1 MTERISLQYCRSDQL
16 ERELRQLG
24 VFDERDVK
32 RLTDGLQVF
41 SKIVRGSE
49 LQLIRLCTIEM
60 LELWW
65 QALPEA
71 FAWDQLK
78 LMRSWGLDVA
88 WRKEAWRVW
97 WRFQQVKQPLPK
109 YLRRWVSLC
118 QQVAQER
125 DCQINKVEAQVAR
138 WAGVYLRQEGS
149 C

>member
-1 MTERISLQYCRSDQL
+1 
-16 ERELRQLG
+16 
-24 VFDERDVK
+24 
-32 RLTDGLQVF
+32 
-41 SKIVRGSE
+41 
-49 LQLIRLCTIEM
+49 M

-97 WRFQQVKQPLPK
+97 WRFQQVKQPLPE
-109 YLRRWVSLC
+109 YPRRWVSLC

-125 DCQINKVEAQVAR
+125 DYQINKVEAQVAR

-149 C
+149 AKQVPTAQRVEFKCTAGGLRRKPLQVM

>member
-65 QALPEA
+65 QALPDA

-78 LMRSWGLDVA
+78 PMRSWGLDVA
-88 WRKEAWRVW
+88 
-97 WRFQQVKQPLPK
+97 
-109 YLRRWVSLC
+109 
-118 QQVAQER
+118 
-125 DCQINKVEAQVAR
+125 
-138 WAGVYLRQEGS
+138 
-149 C
+149 

>member
-49 LQLIRLCTIEM
+49 LQLIHLCTLEM

-78 LMRSWGLDVA
+78 PMRSWGLDVA
-88 WRKEAWRVW
+88 
-97 WRFQQVKQPLPK
+97 
-109 YLRRWVSLC
+109 
-118 QQVAQER
+118 
-125 DCQINKVEAQVAR
+125 
-138 WAGVYLRQEGS
+138 
-149 C
+149 